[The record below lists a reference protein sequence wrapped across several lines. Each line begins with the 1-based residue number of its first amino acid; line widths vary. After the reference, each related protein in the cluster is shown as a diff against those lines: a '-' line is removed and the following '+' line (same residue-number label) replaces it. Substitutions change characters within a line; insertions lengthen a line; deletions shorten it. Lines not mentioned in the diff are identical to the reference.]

1 MVIFFMNEINALN
14 EMYKVVEMGIIGID
28 NVYEKLE
35 DKTLVKTML
44 DAKKKYQV
52 YKVDLAKMLNSYG
65 EDKKG
70 INVFIK
76 MFNDIY
82 TSVDLINK
90 DDMKII
96 EMLIEGTNK
105 GILKLEE
112 ILNEDLEN
120 DVIDIARN
128 ILELLEFQ
136 IKKWKEYL

>member
-1 MVIFFMNEINALN
+1 MNEINALN

>member
-1 MVIFFMNEINALN
+1 MNEIKALD

-136 IKKWKEYL
+136 IKKWREYL

>member
-1 MVIFFMNEINALN
+1 MNEIKALN
-14 EMYKVVEMGIIGID
+14 EMYKVVEIGIIGID

-76 MFNDIY
+76 MFNDIH

>member
-1 MVIFFMNEINALN
+1 MNEIKALN

>member
-1 MVIFFMNEINALN
+1 MNEIKALD

>member
-1 MVIFFMNEINALN
+1 MNEIKALN

-76 MFNDIY
+76 MFNDIH

>member
-1 MVIFFMNEINALN
+1 
-14 EMYKVVEMGIIGID
+14 
-28 NVYEKLE
+28 
-35 DKTLVKTML
+35 
-44 DAKKKYQV
+44 
-52 YKVDLAKMLNSYG
+52 
-65 EDKKG
+65 
-70 INVFIK
+70 
-76 MFNDIY
+76 MFNDIH

-128 ILELLEFQ
+128 ILKLLEFQ

>member
-1 MVIFFMNEINALN
+1 MNEIKALD

-128 ILELLEFQ
+128 ILKLLEFQ

>member
-1 MVIFFMNEINALN
+1 MNEINALN

-28 NVYEKLE
+28 NVYEKLG

>member
-1 MVIFFMNEINALN
+1 MNEIKALN

-35 DKTLVKTML
+35 DKSLVKTML

-65 EDKKG
+65 EETKG

-82 TSVDLINK
+82 TSVDLMNK
-90 DDMKII
+90 DDMKIV

-112 ILNEDLEN
+112 VLNEDLEK
-120 DVIDIARN
+120 DVIDIAKS

>member
-1 MVIFFMNEINALN
+1 MNEINALN

-76 MFNDIY
+76 MFNDIH

-128 ILELLEFQ
+128 ILKLLEFQ

>member
-1 MVIFFMNEINALN
+1 MNEINALN

-76 MFNDIY
+76 MFNDIH

>member
-1 MVIFFMNEINALN
+1 MNEIKALN

-76 MFNDIY
+76 MFNDIH

-128 ILELLEFQ
+128 ILKLLEFQ

>member
-1 MVIFFMNEINALN
+1 MNEINALN

-76 MFNDIY
+76 MFNDIH

-136 IKKWKEYL
+136 IKKWREYL

>member
-1 MVIFFMNEINALN
+1 MNEINALN

-128 ILELLEFQ
+128 ILKLLEFQ

>member
-1 MVIFFMNEINALN
+1 MNEIKALN

-65 EDKKG
+65 EETKG

-82 TSVDLINK
+82 TSVDLMNK
-90 DDMKII
+90 DDMKIV

-112 ILNEDLEN
+112 VLNEDLEK
-120 DVIDIARN
+120 DVIDIAKN